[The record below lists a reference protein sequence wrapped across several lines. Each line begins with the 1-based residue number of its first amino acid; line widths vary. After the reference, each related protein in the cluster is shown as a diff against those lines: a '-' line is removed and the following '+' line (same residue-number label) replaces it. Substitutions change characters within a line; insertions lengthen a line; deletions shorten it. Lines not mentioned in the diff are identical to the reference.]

1 MTATSANRAE
11 IEYAAMLAVLN
22 FQTEFMGS
30 HYTHAQ
36 VHLVEDL
43 IEVVLKRTTSI
54 PAEDRLAQSTEG
66 RALLQQAHQSLFA
79 SGERRLREQLEREL
93 GLHVR
98 HLFSHLDGVAGTT
111 TIIIKLADPLG

>member
-1 MTATSANRAE
+1 MIGAGINKAE
-11 IEYAAMLAVLN
+11 VEYAVALAVLN